1 MQMEEFLDNP
11 SNLRKILLG
20 RTSSIESWYMEEGF
34 VSKDRQ
40 TTRCQLMSACYL
52 TVLGILHVL

>member
-40 TTRCQLMSACYL
+40 QQG
-52 TVLGILHVL
+52 VD